1 MLDSVKNIRA
11 IDRKGMASLIEKM
24 PDHLSEGLR
33 RGRRTGLSK
42 FTPKNILICGMG
54 GSAIGGD
61 LLKAWLIDSCA
72 IPCDVIRSYA
82 VPSYISKDSLVIT
95 ASYSG
100 NTEET
105 LSMLEDARR
114 RRAKIVSI
122 SSGGKLAEVSS
133 TSSIPHARIP
143 TGLPPRATIGFMFG
157 AMVGVVERVGAAKPD
172 KQVEE
177 SLRVLAKI
185 NELCGPAVSTLD
197 NPAKKLAH
205 EMFGRVPVIVGQ
217 GVAAPVAKR
226 WANQLN
232 ENAKCLAFSSELPE
246 MDHNEIVGYSSDPRG
261 KGFSIVFLDKSAN
274 EERMADRIEATIDIV
289 RCHAQVHSVESL
301 GNSPMAKML
310 SLVMLGDYVSVYTA
324 ILNKVDPSTTE
335 PIERLKSIL
344 SKK

>member
-1 MLDSVKNIRA
+1 MLDSIKNIRA
-11 IDRKGMASLIEKM
+11 VDRKGMVPFIGKM

-42 FTPKNILICGMG
+42 FNSKNIVICGMG

-72 IPCDVIRSYA
+72 IPCEVIRSYT
-82 VPSYISKDSLVIT
+82 VPSYVSKDSLVIV

-100 NTEET
+100 NTEES
-105 LSMLEDARR
+105 LCMLEDAIKRR
-114 RRAKIVSI
+114 SKIVTI
-122 SSGGKLAEVSS
+122 SSGGKLADIASA
-133 TSSIPHARIP
+133 SSIPHARIP
-143 TGLPPRATIGFMFG
+143 TGLPPRAAIGFMFG

-172 KQVEE
+172 KSVEE
-177 SLRVLAKI
+177 SLRTLAKV
-185 NELCGPAVSTLD
+185 NESCGPAVPTLD

-205 EMFGRVPVIVGQ
+205 EMFGRIPVIIGH
-217 GVAAPVAKR
+217 GVATPVAKR
-226 WANQLN
+226 WADQLN
-232 ENAKCLAFSSELPE
+232 ENAKCLAFSSKLPE
-246 MDHNEIVGYSSDPRG
+246 MDHNEIVGYSSDPRA
-261 KGFSIVFLDKSAN
+261 KGFSIVFLDKASG
-274 EERMADRIEATIDIV
+274 EDRMIDRVEATIDIV

-301 GNSPMAKML
+301 GSSPMSRIL

-324 ILNKVDPSTTE
+324 ILNKVDPSNTE

>member
-11 IDRKGMASLIEKM
+11 VDRKGMMSLIGKM

-42 FTPKNILICGMG
+42 FTSKNIVICGMG

-61 LLKAWLIDSCA
+61 LLKAWLTDSCA
-72 IPCDVIRSYA
+72 IPCEVIRSYA
-82 VPSYISKDSLVIT
+82 VPSYVGNDSLVIV

-100 NTEET
+100 NTEES
-105 LSMLEDARR
+105 LCMLEDARKKR
-114 RRAKIVSI
+114 SKIVSI
-122 SSGGKLAEVSS
+122 SSGGKLADVASA
-133 TSSIPHARIP
+133 SSIPHARIP
-143 TGLPPRATIGFMFG
+143 TGLPPRATIGYMFG

-177 SLRVLAKI
+177 SERILAKI
-185 NELCGPAVSTLD
+185 SELCGPAVPTLD
-197 NPAKKLAH
+197 NPAKKIAH
-205 EMFGRVPVIVGQ
+205 EMFGRIPVIVGH
-217 GVAAPVAKR
+217 GASAPVAKR

-261 KGFSIVFLDKSAN
+261 KGFSIVFLDKDAG
-274 EERMADRIEATIDIV
+274 EERMTDRIEATIDIV
-289 RCHAQVHSVESL
+289 RCHAQAHSIESS
-301 GNSPMAKML
+301 GSSPMSRML

-324 ILNKVDPSTTE
+324 VLNKVDPSSTE
-335 PIERLKSIL
+335 PIERLKTIL